1 MSRLIATTNT
11 WSTLPLRLALGSIVF
26 IHGAQKVFGAWG
38 GAGLNAWMA
47 SGSAPYNLQPS
58 WAWLAAVA
66 FIEFIGGLF
75 IIFGFLTRIGAGLL
89 TIVMGA
95 YMISIFREYGF
106 FLSNRGAE
114 YVAALF
120 AMAISLTIAG
130 GGTLSA
136 DSYLKKGGGK

>member
-66 FIEFIGGLF
+66 FIELIGSVF
-75 IIFGFLTRIGAGLL
+75 IILGFLTRVGAGLVS
-89 TIVMGA
+89 IVMGA
-95 YMISIFREYGF
+95 YMISTFREYGF

-114 YVAALF
+114 YIVALF
-120 AMAISLTIAG
+120 AIAISLTIAG
-130 GGTLSA
+130 GGNLSV
-136 DSYLKKGGGK
+136 DSYLKKGGK